1 MTAPLAMPAA
11 SIAAPAADAAARERE
26 VRSAARQLEGV
37 FMEQLLSVMRQST
50 GENGMFSGT
59 GASTWGALF
68 DEHVGGAMADAGGI
82 GLADVIA
89 SALRGNDASAMP
101 ESFSLEGISRQPS
114 PPLGPDL
121 GPVMPNRPASGAAL
135 SGATGDLQAVARD
148 MLGEDGVAEQWG
160 REGRLSEGDLA
171 SDFVTGE
178 PGSEAAFAV
187 RDARGFEGYYKCN
200 LFALEMTRRAG
211 FEVPL
216 IGRHHGWGYPAP
228 TALAVDA
235 ADGSMRAGWARVAS
249 TASPESLDSAIVSG
263 RSAFVLVG
271 SEHAGH
277 RGHMGVVE
285 RVHDIQRD
293 EDGTIT
299 SITFDGWEGRSTG
312 AMHLTRRTWAVAG
325 HRAGPE
331 GRGGLGSI
339 EVLELQRPEAGEAL
353 EHPLHSRAPG
363 SVLDRPGTTPRDP
376 TATPS
381 VPSEETSF
389 EAPSDF

>member
-1 MTAPLAMPAA
+1 MTLPIPSSAA
-11 SIAAPAADAAARERE
+11 ALAAPDPALAARDRE
-26 VRSAARQLEGV
+26 VRAAARQLEGV
-37 FMEQLLSVMRQST
+37 FMEQLLSVMRQSAGS
-50 GENGMFSGT
+50 GEGGMFSGT

-68 DEHVGGAMADAGGI
+68 DEQVGAAMADAGGI
-82 GLADVIA
+82 DLADVIA
-89 SALRGNDASAMP
+89 NALAPSNESASLP
-101 ESFSLEGISRQPS
+101 TSFPLENG
-114 PPLGPDL
+114 PPRAPALDL
-121 GPVMPNRPASGAAL
+121 GPVLPARPASGAAL
-135 SGATGDLQAVARD
+135 TGATGDLQSVARE

-160 REGRLSEGDLA
+160 REGRLTEHDLA

-228 TALAVDA
+228 TALALDA

-271 SEHAGH
+271 SEHDGH

-285 RVHDIQRD
+285 RVHEIRRD

-353 EHPLHSRAPG
+353 EHPLHRGAPG
-363 SVLDRPGTTPRDP
+363 SVLDRPEPAASAGSID
-376 TATPS
+376 
-381 VPSEETSF
+381 VPSEI
-389 EAPSDF
+389 